1 MQRFIRYA
9 AHNIRPKCSLLQGI
23 FHLRFQGYIFDLDGT
38 IYLGEALLPKAQET
52 ILKLRASGGRVLF
65 LSNKPTESRI
75 VFANKL
81 SRLGI
86 KTSVDDVIN
95 SSYVSALFFKKEMP
109 DAKLFVMGEAPLI
122 RELVEAGIA
131 LSTEPKDTDVVLV
144 SLDRG
149 LSYEKIHFAYHA
161 AQNGAQ
167 IWATNPDLVCPMPN
181 DEIIDAG
188 ATIAALEALLRRPID
203 GIVGKPSRIM
213 VDTVLGH
220 LNLPPSDCL
229 MVGDRLETD
238 IAMGNASGM
247 TTALLLT
254 GVARREDIEVM
265 DIRPDYVFESLE
277 NILHI

>member
-1 MQRFIRYA
+1 M
-9 AHNIRPKCSLLQGI
+9 
-23 FHLRFQGYIFDLDGT
+23 RFQGYIFDLDGT